1 MKTTLLVV
9 AGGAVLL
16 AAGLATL
23 YLQPGDKPALG
34 AAPGAPP
41 EQDCRKYLRCAALT
55 VMRSA
60 SQLCKAPIEQLAAY
74 SPQWLEPAAESIF
87 NDYMWLDAARGT
99 ITFTGNRARFQNA
112 GGALMPV
119 AYECDFDPATG
130 QVLDARARVGAP
142 SS

>member
-1 MKTTLLVV
+1 MKTVGMV

-16 AAGLATL
+16 AAGLASV
-23 YLQPGDKPALG
+23 YLVSADKPATG
-34 AAPGAPP
+34 PAAGAPL

-60 SQLCKAPIEQLAAY
+60 SQLCKEPIEQLAAY
-74 SPQWLEPAAESIF
+74 SPEWLEPAADSIF
-87 NDYMWLDAARGT
+87 HDYMWLDAAKGT
-99 ITFTGNRARFQNA
+99 ITFSGNKARFQNA
-112 GGALMPV
+112 GGARMPV

>member
-1 MKTTLLVV
+1 MKTPVLVV
-9 AGGAVLL
+9 AGGAVLV
-16 AAGLATL
+16 AAGLASL
-23 YLQPGDKPALG
+23 YLMPGDKPAAG
-34 AAPGAPP
+34 AAAAVAP

-74 SPQWLEPAAESIF
+74 SPEWQEPAAESIF
-87 NDYMWLDAARGT
+87 NEYMWLDAARGT
-99 ITFTGNRARFQNA
+99 ITFIGNKARFQNA
-112 GGALMPV
+112 GGTLMPV